1 MFDALEWTEEEKE
14 VYRKTVIFREFRVRD
29 LFEFKTPNGKLYA
42 RNIKNI
48 ESKRISNT
56 YPCVVRQIQ
65 NNGAVIGSSIVMFCN
80 QSLVYL

>member
-1 MFDALEWTEEEKE
+1 M
-14 VYRKTVIFREFRVRD
+14 VGD

-56 YPCVVRQIQ
+56 YPYVVRQMKLHLFLVSFRFLDI
-65 NNGAVIGSSIVMFCN
+65 
-80 QSLVYL
+80 SLALNHL

>member
-1 MFDALEWTEEEKE
+1 MFDALELTEEEKE
-14 VYRKTVIFREFRVRD
+14 VYRKTVIFREFRVVN

-48 ESKRISNT
+48 ESKIISNT

-65 NNGAVIGSSIVMFCN
+65 NNVVRGYIKEDLS
-80 QSLVYL
+80 